1 MPVTD
6 SIADFITRIRN
17 AGSAKNK
24 TTDIPYTRLRENLSK
39 LLVEKGYIQNYT
51 VIKTDA
57 DKFPFIRVELKYTA
71 DGRHAIKEIS
81 RVSSPGRRVYQ
92 GKDIKR
98 YLGGLG
104 LFILSTSK
112 GILTDKEAREQNVGG
127 EVLFRIY

>member
-1 MPVTD
+1 M
-6 SIADFITRIRN
+6 IT
-17 AGSAKNK
+17 S
-24 TTDIPYTRLRENLSK
+24 E
-39 LLVEKGYIQNYT
+39 Q
-51 VIKTDA
+51 
-57 DKFPFIRVELKYTA
+57 FPFIRVELKYMQ
-71 DGRHAIKEIS
+71 DGQHAIKEIS
-81 RVSSPGRRVYQ
+81 RVSKPGRRVYQ

>member
-17 AGSAKNK
+17 AGTAKNK
-24 TTDIPYTRLRENLSK
+24 TTDIPYSKLRENLSK
-39 LLVEKGYIQNYT
+39 LLVEKGYITNYT
-51 VIKTDA
+51 VITTEQ
-57 DKFPFIRVELKYTA
+57 FPFIRVDLKYTA
-71 DGRHAIKEIS
+71 DGRHAIKEIT
-81 RVSSPGRRVYQ
+81 RVSKPGRRIYD

-112 GILTDKEAREQNVGG
+112 GILTDKEARAQNVGG

>member
-6 SIADFITRIRN
+6 SIADYITRIRN

-24 TTDIPYTRLRENLSK
+24 TTDIPYSKLRENISK
-39 LLVEKGYIQNYT
+39 LLLEKGYIRNYT
-51 VIKTDA
+51 VISTDQ
-57 DKFPFIRVELKYTA
+57 FPFLRVELKYTA
-71 DGRHAIKEIS
+71 AGDHAIKEIT
-81 RVSSPGRRVYQ
+81 RVSKPGRRVYD

-104 LFILSTSK
+104 LYIISTSK
-112 GILTDKEAREQNVGG
+112 GVITDKEARAQGVGG

>member
-24 TTDIPYTRLRENLSK
+24 TTDIPYTRVRENLSK
-39 LLVEKGYIQNYT
+39 LLVEKGYIKNYT
-51 VIKTDA
+51 VISTEQ
-57 DKFPFIRVELKYTA
+57 FPFIRVELKYIQ

-81 RVSSPGRRVYQ
+81 RVSKPGRRVYQ

>member
-17 AGSAKNK
+17 AGTAKNK
-24 TTDIPYTRLRENLSK
+24 TTDIPYSKLRENISK
-39 LLVEKGYIQNYT
+39 LLLEKGYIKSYT
-51 VIKTDA
+51 VITTEQ
-57 DKFPFIRVELKYTA
+57 FPFIRVDLKYTA
-71 DGRHAIKEIS
+71 EGQHAIKEIT
-81 RVSSPGRRVYQ
+81 RVSKPGRRIYD

-112 GILTDKEAREQNVGG
+112 GILTDKEARAQNVGG

>member
-24 TTDIPYTRLRENLSK
+24 TTDIPYTRVRENLSK
-39 LLVEKGYIQNYT
+39 LLVDKGYIKNYT
-51 VIKTDA
+51 VISTDQL
-57 DKFPFIRVELKYTA
+57 PFIRVELKYMQ
-71 DGRHAIKEIS
+71 DGQHAIKEIS
-81 RVSSPGRRVYQ
+81 RVSKPGRRVYE

-104 LFILSTSK
+104 ISILSTSK

>member
-6 SIADFITRIRN
+6 SIADYITRIRN

-24 TTDIPYTRLRENLSK
+24 TTDIPYSKLRESISK
-39 LLVEKGYIQNYT
+39 LLLDRGYIKNYT
-51 VIKTDA
+51 VITTEQ
-57 DKFPFIRVELKYTA
+57 FPAAGE
-71 DGRHAIKEIS
+71 HAIKEIT
-81 RVSSPGRRVYQ
+81 RVSKPGRRVYD

-104 LFILSTSK
+104 LYIISTSK
-112 GILTDKEAREQNVGG
+112 GVITDKDARAQNVGG

>member
-17 AGSAKNK
+17 AGSVKNK
-24 TTDIPYTRLRENLSK
+24 TTDIPYTRVRENLSK
-39 LLVEKGYIQNYT
+39 LLVEKGYIKNYT
-51 VIKTDA
+51 VISTEQ
-57 DKFPFIRVELKYTA
+57 FPFIRVELKYIQ

-81 RVSSPGRRVYQ
+81 RVSKPGRRVYQ

>member
-39 LLVEKGYIQNYT
+39 LLVEKGYIKSYT
-51 VIKTDA
+51 VISTEQ
-57 DKFPFIRVELKYTA
+57 FPFIRVELKYTA

-81 RVSSPGRRVYQ
+81 RVSKPGLRVYK

>member
-24 TTDIPYTRLRENLSK
+24 TTDIPYTRVRENLSK
-39 LLVEKGYIQNYT
+39 LLVDKGYIKNYT
-51 VIKTDA
+51 VISTEQ
-57 DKFPFIRVELKYTA
+57 FPFIRVELKYMQ
-71 DGRHAIKEIS
+71 DGQHAIKEIS
-81 RVSSPGRRVYQ
+81 RVSKPGRRVYQ

>member
-24 TTDIPYTRLRENLSK
+24 TTDIPYTRVRENLSK
-39 LLVEKGYIQNYT
+39 LLVEKGYIKNYT
-51 VIKTDA
+51 VISTEQ
-57 DKFPFIRVELKYTA
+57 FPFIRVELKYMQ

-81 RVSSPGRRVYQ
+81 RVSKPGRRVYQ

>member
-17 AGSAKNK
+17 AGTAKNK
-24 TTDIPYTRLRENLSK
+24 TTDIPYSKLRENISQ
-39 LLVEKGYIQNYT
+39 LLVDKGYIKSFT
-51 VIKTDA
+51 VITTEQ
-57 DKFPFIRVELKYTA
+57 FPFIRVDLKYTV
-71 DGRHAIKEIS
+71 DGRHAIKEIT
-81 RVSSPGRRVYQ
+81 RVSKPGRRVYN

-112 GILTDKEAREQNVGG
+112 GILTDKEARAQNVGG